1 MTDSVRN
8 QHLSLGRGVD
18 LKAEHYSPKR
28 PFRTIVSPPGAV
40 RVRWRKHQRRDRPLP
55 APLSLAL
62 NVERTPPAPD
72 LEIRPRHVKRWID
85 SQPREVTFET
95 GRTLCRHLAA
105 TNRAAIEV
113 DARMEILEAHR
124 PAAAP
129 ILEELEALYAKAP
142 LPLAPGPRAA
152 LGLAREFLTELALG
166 HRIAAV
172 DVGRKLLATKK
183 QTGTLMMRAMHYTA
197 GRLFAAYKSYTPVP
211 AGTWAELHELY
222 IGADSQGVARQALDT
237 DPKLTIAGLYAEAL
251 LLSLTDPY
259 RLVHGE
265 AERVLQVL
273 REHRGLATLGQ
284 SRPATRPGG
293 HFVVPCNTD
302 RPPKPSIAKLDD
314 TGGPDWRLLDA
325 NPIVDQLSA
334 RREAIERGAA
344 KAPKAQHELLAKLT
358 SLWGDPP
365 KRTSRRDP
373 GQATVA
379 IAMGMEGVGHFVSL
393 EPRIDL
399 VREDDMLRRGITMPL
414 APLPLDDQSE
424 PLPVFEYEVVNESR
438 GGLRVR
444 RLGRTDQPIVVG
456 EVAGIKLHGKPHWAI
471 GAVRWVT
478 VFEDGGMEFGL
489 QYLAPL
495 ARFVTVAAWGAPSG
509 PGLLLGTEEGS
520 ASLLLTS
527 PRAFSHLKELEV
539 VDAGDAR
546 LVYPAGVV
554 ELTARFEVFRLKA
567 P

>member
-1 MTDSVRN
+1 
-8 QHLSLGRGVD
+8 VD
-18 LKAEHYSPKR
+18 WKAHHYSAKR
-28 PFRTIVSPPGAV
+28 PFRTIVSARGAV
-40 RVRWRKHQRRDRPLP
+40 RVRWRKHQRQERPLP
-55 APLSLAL
+55 APISLAL
-62 NVERTPPAPD
+62 GVERTPPAPD

-95 GRTLCRHLAA
+95 GRALCRHLAA
-105 TNRAAIEV
+105 TNRSAIEV
-113 DARMEILEAHR
+113 DARLEILEAHGT
-124 PAAAP
+124 AAAP
-129 ILEELEALYAKAP
+129 ILEELDTLYAKAP

-172 DVGRKLLATKK
+172 DFGRKLLATKK
-183 QTGTLMMRAMHYTA
+183 QTGTLMLRAMQYTA
-197 GRLFAAYKSYTPVP
+197 GRLFAAYRSYTPVP
-211 AGTWAELHELY
+211 TGTWAELHELY
-222 IGADSQGVARQALDT
+222 IGADAQGVARHALDT
-237 DPKLTIAGLYAEAL
+237 DSKLTIADLYGDAL

-259 RLVHGE
+259 RLVQGE
-265 AERVLQVL
+265 AGRVLQLL

-302 RPPKPSIAKLDD
+302 KPPKPSIAKLDE

-325 NPIVDQLSA
+325 NPIVDQLRA

-344 KAPKAQHELLAKLT
+344 KATRAQGELLAKLVR
-358 SLWGDPP
+358 LWGDPP

-373 GQATVA
+373 GRATVA
-379 IAMGMEGVGHFVSL
+379 ISMGIEGVGHFVSL
-393 EPRIDL
+393 EPKIDL
-399 VREDDMLRRGITMPL
+399 VREDEMLRRGITMPL

-424 PLPVFEYEVVNESR
+424 PRPVFEWEVVNESR

-444 RLGRTDQPIVVG
+444 RLGRTEQPIAVG

-478 VFEDGGMEFGL
+478 LFEDGGMEFGL
-489 QYLAPL
+489 QYLAPM

-509 PGLLLGTEEGS
+509 PGLLLGTEDGT
-520 ASLLLTS
+520 ALLLTS
-527 PRAFSHLKELEV
+527 PGAFSHIKELEV
-539 VDAGDAR
+539 VDADDAR

-554 ELTARFEVFRLKA
+554 EVTARFEVFRLKA